1 MRLARTPIWL
11 IAAVVLPL
19 ALATSTVMAL
29 RAVASGEA
37 PTLRAALLS
46 QPPGPDPERWRP
58 QGWRR
63 DWIADSLE
71 TQHSAAPD
79 AQPDL

>member
-1 MRLARTPIWL
+1 MRLARMPIWL

-19 ALATSTVMAL
+19 ALATSTLMAL
-29 RAVASGEA
+29 RAVASGDE
-37 PTLRAALLS
+37 PTLLAALLS

-63 DWIADSLE
+63 DRLADAVE
-71 TQHSAAPD
+71 TRNSIAPD
-79 AQPDL
+79 AGSGF